1 MPQDT
6 NDEAKYYAVSVGRK
20 CGIYD
25 DWETAKRQV
34 NGYSGN
40 RYQGYRT
47 ERGAINYMKKEGF
60 KEPQLFYSHNTSN
73 SKQTTFSSSGITTT
87 TSTGASSNPMATKE
101 VGTGPGVLINN
112 QSDTPIMKSVGTGD
126 EARQNNHNK
135 RQYLFHNFT
144 HKKVAKNKASKHIL
158 NLVQK
163 SNKHKHC
170 LRNNC

>member
-40 RYQGYRT
+40 RYKGYNT

-87 TSTGASSNPMATKE
+87 TSTGASSKPMALDQ
-101 VGTGPGVLINN
+101 VYRLPIN
-112 QSDTPIMKSVGTGD
+112 QT
-126 EARQNNHNK
+126 RQ
-135 RQYLFHNFT
+135 
-144 HKKVAKNKASKHIL
+144 
-158 NLVQK
+158 
-163 SNKHKHC
+163 
-170 LRNNC
+170 